1 MITMHAHPRHMDGQ
15 TDRQT
20 NTMAIA
26 RQFILTNASHAN
38 EATRLHIKTFSS
50 KLPVSV
56 ADSAGYNIVI
66 ILNSKG

>member
-1 MITMHAHPRHMDGQ
+1 M
-15 TDRQT
+15 DRQT